1 MDGRVLHTKYT
12 CHRSHDTQ
20 GQNAF
25 MNLDLQ
31 TLSEHWG
38 KKLDKEFW
46 LENSYNYFFLIFMNY
61 TLERTQSE
69 KDLYLNIKNILLKIF
84 IRTHMRFI
92 IISILKLNFFIL
104 KSECI

>member
-1 MDGRVLHTKYT
+1 MVRTNIIRKVGGFDGKYGLLIDVHLWLKIMLDGWSVFYFSKPYT

-46 LENSYNYFFLIFMNY
+46 LENSYNYFF
-61 TLERTQSE
+61 
-69 KDLYLNIKNILLKIF
+69 
-84 IRTHMRFI
+84 
-92 IISILKLNFFIL
+92 
-104 KSECI
+104 